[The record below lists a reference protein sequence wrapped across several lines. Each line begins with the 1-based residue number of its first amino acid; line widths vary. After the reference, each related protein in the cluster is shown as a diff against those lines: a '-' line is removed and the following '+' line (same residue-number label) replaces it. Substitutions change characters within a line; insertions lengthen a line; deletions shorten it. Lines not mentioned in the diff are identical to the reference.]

1 LKEAIGY
8 QLSAISFFVLLSGC
22 GSPETHTKAAAPT
35 PLPVQIAT
43 TAEQDWPD
51 TYDATG
57 TVRARTAAAVSS
69 KLMGHV
75 QEVNFHLGDH
85 VREGQLLV
93 TLDSRDLD
101 ANVRRAEAAREE
113 VRSAIPEAENGI
125 AAAKANL
132 DLAQATFR
140 RMEELAS
147 KKSISNQEFDE
158 AAARLKA
165 AQANYGMAQARRV
178 QLDSKLAQVEQEI
191 RAAAVVR
198 DYTKITAPFAGV
210 VTVKS
215 VEPGTLASPGVP
227 LLTIEKE
234 GGYRLEVSVEESRIA
249 SIRPGQ
255 QATVSIEALG
265 RKLDSRVSEVVPSV
279 DASSRSYVV
288 KLDLPAVAQLRSGM
302 FGQATFQSGA
312 THVVSVPLTALQERG
327 QLVSVLVAEEST
339 ARTRLVTAGRRNKD
353 AVEILSGLTAGEKV
367 IVSAPAGLVDGG
379 RVEIRQ

>member
-1 LKEAIGY
+1 
-8 QLSAISFFVLLSGC
+8 
-22 GSPETHTKAAAPT
+22 
-35 PLPVQIAT
+35 
-43 TAEQDWPD
+43 
-51 TYDATG
+51 
-57 TVRARTAAAVSS
+57 
-69 KLMGHV
+69 
-75 QEVNFHLGDH
+75 
-85 VREGQLLV
+85 
-93 TLDSRDLD
+93 LDSGDLD
-101 ANVRRAEAAREE
+101 ANIRRAEAAREE

-132 DLAQATFR
+132 DLAQATLK

-165 AQANYGMAQARRV
+165 AQANHGMAQARRV

-227 LLTIEKE
+227 LLTIEQE
-234 GGYRLEVSVEESRIA
+234 GGCRLEVSVEESRIA

-265 RKLDSRVSEVVPSV
+265 RKLDARVSEVVPSV

-339 ARTRLVTAGRRNKD
+339 AHTLLVTAGRRNKD
-353 AVEILSGLTAGEKV
+353 AVEILSGLNAGEKV
-367 IVSAPAGLVDGG
+367 IVPVPAGLVDGG